1 MFCVSEAQAAVI
13 RTAFEQRDCVGYFQ
27 ALAMSRGLE
36 SASAPL
42 RNGNRCWYAHRPCRG
57 LSADG
62 FRWNRSKN
70 SKDWPYS
77 SDCDCEISTVV
88 GKTLWPFRKY
98 TGGWRPTPRSFDAR
112 SGALGMVALE
122 SDATCVALHR
132 WLRTTRFEPE
142 AHTISDG
149 QTHARRLTEIKVTR
163 PASRW
168 VSSVVDPG

>member
-1 MFCVSEAQAAVI
+1 
-13 RTAFEQRDCVGYFQ
+13 
-27 ALAMSRGLE
+27 MSRGLE

-42 RNGNRCWYAHRPCRG
+42 RNGNRCWYAHRPCRD
-57 LSADG
+57 LIAVG

-98 TGGWRPTPRSFDAR
+98 TGGWRPAPRSFDAR

-122 SDATCVALHR
+122 SDATCVALNR

-142 AHTISDG
+142 AHTLSDG
-149 QTHARRLTEIKVTR
+149 QTLIKQGGETGAPRLTISPVRSDLAGQQCRLNQGK
-163 PASRW
+163 PAHGEPP
-168 VSSVVDPG
+168 V

>member
-98 TGGWRPTPRSFDAR
+98 TGGWRPAPRSFDAR
-112 SGALGMVALE
+112 SGALGMVAL
-122 SDATCVALHR
+122 
-132 WLRTTRFEPE
+132 
-142 AHTISDG
+142 
-149 QTHARRLTEIKVTR
+149 
-163 PASRW
+163 
-168 VSSVVDPG
+168 